1 MGNAL
6 YPLKF
11 KPILKERIWG
21 GAKLRDKMG
30 KQFPDSK
37 EKYGESWEVSGVE
50 GDVSVV
56 QNGFLA
62 GNTLNELIEVYM
74 GDLVGE
80 SLYERFGEE
89 FPLLIKLID
98 ASETLSIQVHPSDEI
113 ARERHHA
120 YGKTE
125 MWYIIDADRD
135 ALIYTGFEKDITREE
150 YIQAVKDGN
159 LERYLHQEQ
168 AIAGD
173 VFFIPAGRVH
183 AIGKGVLLAEI
194 QQTSDITYRIFD
206 WNRVDGSGKSRELH
220 TELAVDAID
229 FSKVHNPK
237 THPEYEVNRTSELS
251 ACKYFTVNRITFT
264 SAMQRDYNML
274 DSFVIYLCLEG
285 EGSVVYASGASE
297 RLTKGETVLLP
308 ADLKDVI
315 LRPQGKC
322 SLLEVYVNPT

>member
-1 MGNAL
+1 MSNSL

-21 GAKLRDKMG
+21 GTKLRDAMG
-30 KQFPDSK
+30 KQLPNPE
-37 EKYGESWEVSGVE
+37 EKFGESWEVSGVE

-98 ASETLSIQVHPSDEI
+98 ASETLSIQVHPDDET

-125 MWYIIDADRD
+125 MWYIIDAESD
-135 ALIYTGFEKDITREE
+135 ALIYTGFEKDITRDE
-150 YIQAVKDGN
+150 YIQAVKEGS
-159 LERYLHQEQ
+159 LERYLHKEQ

-220 TELAVDAID
+220 TELAVDVID
-229 FSKVHNPK
+229 FSRVQNPK
-237 THPEYEVNRTSELS
+237 AHPVDEVNKTSELTH
-251 ACKYFTVNRITFT
+251 CKYFTVNRITFT
-264 SAMQRDYNML
+264 SAMHRDYNML
-274 DSFVIYLCLEG
+274 DSFVVYLCLEG
-285 EGSVVYASGASE
+285 ECSVVYASGSGE
-297 RLTKGETVLLP
+297 RLTKGETLLLP
-308 ADLKDVI
+308 ADLKDII

-322 SLLEVYVNPT
+322 SLLEVYVNRA